1 LLFGGAPFFFCDP
14 AALCGNSSFRKPAT
28 SGRYGLLPSVVG
40 EMVMSAILSSLFVFV
55 LLLAIDLVT
64 APRAC

>member
-1 LLFGGAPFFFCDP
+1 
-14 AALCGNSSFRKPAT
+14 
-28 SGRYGLLPSVVG
+28 
-40 EMVMSAILSSLFVFV
+40 MVMSAILSSLFVFV